1 MSLRL
6 LPLNDLADASRISDV
21 IFSLEDDTAVAVNDA
36 IDGGVTIRSAEHVL
50 LYTSDKLSVEN
61 GEVRIA
67 NEGRFLPGETVTV
80 DVPEGMFVDAYGNGN
95 EHKSFAFSVTSETV
109 QPAVEALA
117 SAFLFESGVVE
128 VQFDSM
134 VTLGAGAVKFDRVR
148 CCSESVVSSELAAEA
163 SSLFGAYEGL
173 EVG

>member
-21 IFSLEDDTAVAVNDA
+21 IFSLEDDTAVAVNGA
-36 IDGGVTIRSAEHVL
+36 IDGGVTIRSAEHVF

-95 EHKSFAFSVTSETV
+95 E
-109 QPAVEALA
+109 
-117 SAFLFESGVVE
+117 
-128 VQFDSM
+128 
-134 VTLGAGAVKFDRVR
+134 R
-148 CCSESVVSSELAAEA
+148 
-163 SSLFGAYEGL
+163 
-173 EVG
+173 

>member
-1 MSLRL
+1 MSMKMRSFGKLGISGSAFGLGCMRF
-6 LPLNDLADASRISDV
+6 PMVEKDGKKVVDEENAIRI
-21 IFSLEDDTAVAVNDA
+21 IRTA

-95 EHKSFAFSVTSETV
+95 EHKSFAFSVTS
-109 QPAVEALA
+109 
-117 SAFLFESGVVE
+117 
-128 VQFDSM
+128 
-134 VTLGAGAVKFDRVR
+134 
-148 CCSESVVSSELAAEA
+148 
-163 SSLFGAYEGL
+163 
-173 EVG
+173 